1 MKITK
6 TQLKEIIKEE
16 LLKLQEY
23 GGRPYDPTVAGDFE
37 RARDNITGDAPPG
50 PRLDLG
56 PPPAGRRPISDP
68 GDEPDAGPT
77 GKVHTVKLLLGGEYD
92 DRITIKNAEEVTSPN
107 PETLIIDH
115 IEIDLQFGLKVLNIT
130 EGL

>member
-6 TQLKEIIKEE
+6 TQLKQIIKEE
-16 LLKLQEY
+16 L
-23 GGRPYDPTVAGDFE
+23 GTF
-37 RARDNITGDAPPG
+37 T
-50 PRLDLG
+50 
-56 PPPAGRRPISDP
+56 
-68 GDEPDAGPT
+68 DAGPT

>member
-6 TQLKEIIKEE
+6 AQLKEIIKEE
-16 LLKLQEY
+16 LGTFTE
-23 GGRPYDPTVAGDFE
+23 
-37 RARDNITGDAPPG
+37 
-50 PRLDLG
+50 
-56 PPPAGRRPISDP
+56 
-68 GDEPDAGPT
+68 AGPT

-130 EGL
+130 EGQ

>member
-6 TQLKEIIKEE
+6 SQLKQIIKEE

-23 GGRPYDPTVAGDFE
+23 KGTSYDLTHTGDFE
-37 RARDNITGDAPPG
+37 RGYG
-50 PRLDLG
+50 PE
-56 PPPAGRRPISDP
+56 
-68 GDEPDAGPT
+68 DEPDAGPT

-92 DRITIKNAEEVTSPN
+92 DRITIKNAEEVTSPI